1 MHEDRWMNRNIN
13 LSDIRSDLLLEGLN
27 VTSHSLAHLAI
38 VSRSIFSNCAVTSG
52 CSTLRYELVS
62 SVKS

>member
-1 MHEDRWMNRNIN
+1 MHEDSWMNRNIN